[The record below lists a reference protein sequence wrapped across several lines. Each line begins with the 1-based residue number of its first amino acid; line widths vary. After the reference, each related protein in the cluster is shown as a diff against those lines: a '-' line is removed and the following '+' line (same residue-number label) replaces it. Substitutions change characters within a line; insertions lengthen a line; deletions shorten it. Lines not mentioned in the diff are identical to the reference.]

1 MMVAV
6 NGTQLHYEVS
16 GSGPAL
22 IMLHGN
28 GEDMSIFD
36 RAEFYLRQVFTVYLV
51 DSRGHGQSAP
61 CREYHYDDM
70 VEDIARFITKLGI
83 DRPVL
88 YGFSDGGIVALLL
101 AARHPGLVSRLVVSG
116 PNSCPEGL
124 SDLELRKIRREAK
137 TDPKA
142 RMMLDEP
149 HITASDLAMINVPVM
164 VTAGSRD
171 CIKDSDLQ
179 FIVNSIP
186 DSTFCVMKRADHSSY
201 IVHST
206 RIVDAILAAT
216 GHLEST
222 SQRSILHR

>member
-1 MMVAV
+1 MMIAV
-6 NGTQLHYEVS
+6 NGTQLYYEVS
-16 GSGPAL
+16 GEGPAL

-28 GEDMSIFD
+28 GEDHTIFD

-51 DSRGHGQSAP
+51 DSRGHGRSAP

-83 DRPVL
+83 ESPVL

-124 SDLELRKIRREAK
+124 SELEIRKIRKEAE

-142 RMMLDEP
+142 RMMLEEP

-164 VTAGSRD
+164 VTVGSRD
-171 CIKDSDLQ
+171 CIKDSDTK
-179 FIVNSIP
+179 FIVDSIP
-186 DSTFCVMKRADHSSY
+186 DSTLCVMKRADHSSY

-216 GHLEST
+216 GMMEVPVRRPLFG
-222 SQRSILHR
+222 R